1 MSQPKDPSLPTM
13 PTQNT
18 TTVSSDPSAAYHQ
31 NQSFPAPAHQ
41 NPMLPPHLAGHD
53 PGSNQRHPVPG
64 LLPAPYAL
72 HPSPV
77 FQTAV
82 PRSEPQPLCS
92 VSPLMMPPAGSESR
106 VAPPGPAVPPA
117 APAAYM
123 GQEIL
128 STLKPAVPP
137 ASSDIH
143 KPILAPNFLPA
154 ALFPPHKFQE
164 PMGKPILQHSKEMDV
179 FSQPPNVIKP
189 MSVSKA
195 GCCRSC
201 FSSTSVCFSLLL
213 TSSSPPPMARLSTGC
228 PHESWSGCPEAR
240 GLCASLAKRLPAVR
254 Q

>member
-1 MSQPKDPSLPTM
+1 M

-18 TTVSSDPSAAYHQ
+18 TTVSSDPSTAYHQ

-77 FQTAV
+77 FQTVV

-106 VAPPGPAVPPA
+106 AVPPGPTAPPA

-201 FSSTSVCFSLLL
+201 FSSTCVCVSLLL
-213 TSSSPPPMARLSTGC
+213 TSSPPPVVLSVHRLS
-228 PHESWSGCPEAR
+228 P
-240 GLCASLAKRLPAVR
+240 
-254 Q
+254 

>member
-1 MSQPKDPSLPTM
+1 M

-53 PGSNQRHPVPG
+53 PGSNQRHPVAG

-77 FQTAV
+77 FQSAV

-106 VAPPGPAVPPA
+106 VAPAGPAAPPA

-195 GCCRSC
+195 ECCRSC
-201 FSSTSVCFSLLL
+201 FSSTCVCFWLLL
-213 TSSSPPPMARLSTGC
+213 TSSPPPVARLSTGC
-228 PHESWSGCPEAR
+228 PHESWSGCSQAR